1 MFQKDEMVIDKQ
13 DIQLNRLPLLHK
25 DQNWI
30 SIFGNIKDKEIKKYL
45 DEVISLENEEKELTQ
60 VLEKLE
66 NDKRQSMNMILKI
79 SDSINTDKKKENIK
93 LLDEHKEMLLNLN
106 DKIDEVLFRIELI
119 PEKIRETNFQLLN
132 ATIKKGYEN
141 LSKKEEELSKVVDE
155 LDEVN
160 ERMKELVEKKIR
172 NESWIDGIYTFMH
185 RLLGNDIID
194 DLDRKAFK

>member
-132 ATIKKGYEN
+132 ATIKNGYEN

-160 ERMKELVEKKIR
+160 ERMKVLVEKKIR

>member
-1 MFQKDEMVIDKQ
+1 MFQKDEIVIDKHN
-13 DIQLNRLPLLHK
+13 IQLNRLPLLHK

-45 DEVISLENEEKELTQ
+45 DEIISLENEEKELTQ

-66 NDKRQSMNMILKI
+66 IDKRQSMNMILKI

-132 ATIKKGYEN
+132 ATIKNGYEN

-160 ERMKELVEKKIR
+160 ERMKVLVEKKIR
-172 NESWIDGIYTFMH
+172 NENWIDGIYTFMH